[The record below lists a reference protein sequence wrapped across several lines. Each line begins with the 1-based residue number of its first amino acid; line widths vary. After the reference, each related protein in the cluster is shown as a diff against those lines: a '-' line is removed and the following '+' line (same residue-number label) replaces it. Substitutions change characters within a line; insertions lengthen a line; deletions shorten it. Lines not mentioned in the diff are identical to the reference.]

1 MKNLK
6 SSLFHRDRYCKMN
19 LVYYVD
25 LGNTC
30 EGVVG
35 SRMGCTKMTKMAK
48 NTLDKDFLLK
58 KPLSMRIVFDLEIT
72 SKT

>member
-48 NTLDKDFLLK
+48 NTLNKDFLFK
-58 KPLSMRIVFDLEIT
+58 KPLSMRIVIDLEIT

>member
-1 MKNLK
+1 MI
-6 SSLFHRDRYCKMN
+6 

-48 NTLDKDFLLK
+48 KTLNKDCLLK
-58 KPLSMRIVFDLEIT
+58 KPFCVRIVIELEIKF
-72 SKT
+72 KT